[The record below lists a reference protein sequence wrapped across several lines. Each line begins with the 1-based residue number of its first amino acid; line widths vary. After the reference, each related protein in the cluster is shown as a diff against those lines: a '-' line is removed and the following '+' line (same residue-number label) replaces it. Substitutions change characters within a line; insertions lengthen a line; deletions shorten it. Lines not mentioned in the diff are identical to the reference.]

1 MSKSGMA
8 ELEGGRRFGELPSK
22 KTICSRNR
30 VLSATCTGS
39 CAWVRVPREFDG
51 VWYRCSPL
59 QLPARTHRNRS
70 DGFVESQQKS
80 PFGMGGMSLGAFGTI
95 AKYRYVWATSVRIR
109 TAALVKADRFRTPN
123 FLSVY
128 FIQIG

>member
-22 KTICSRNR
+22 KTIGSRIS
-30 VLSATCTGS
+30 VLL
-39 CAWVRVPREFDG
+39 AWVRVPREFDG